1 MYFVFVCF
9 SLLAGAIT
17 WNVVAGFLN
26 SLPKSFQEAENEFLQ
41 IVTASENPKT
51 RWRTC
56 TSVTN
61 IKFEYVTALL
71 YANKYLSEDT
81 RKRVRGKID
90 FFMDGGEERRGEER
104 RGEERRG
111 EEKRRKAS

>member
-1 MYFVFVCF
+1 MYSCEQTRDKHCYFCVCF

-41 IVTASENPKT
+41 IITASENPKT

-56 TSVTN
+56 ASVTN
-61 IKFEYVTALL
+61 VMFEYVTALL
-71 YANKYLSEDT
+71 FANKYLSEDT

-90 FFMDGGEERRGEER
+90 FLWMDGGEERRI
-104 RGEERRG
+104 
-111 EEKRRKAS
+111 